1 MFCQLENNLICPRR
15 LYLFIYDLR
24 KLSNQA
30 EIKVIKV
37 QTNILFAGELTVW
50 VMVQNQSGRRG
61 SEVCTSACGFHL
73 NPG

>member
-1 MFCQLENNLICPRR
+1 MFCQLENSLICTRR

-37 QTNILFAGELTVW
+37 QTNILFAGELTV
-50 VMVQNQSGRRG
+50 
-61 SEVCTSACGFHL
+61 
-73 NPG
+73 